1 MTLDLSPH
9 EKSLVEAA
17 WKALQG
23 GDFPAE
29 IESGSLELEAAYRI
43 GMSILERQLES
54 GRVLGGW
61 KTGALP
67 PPLIELLG
75 ADAVLAGPLFSDGLR
90 ETGCD
95 IPASLPG
102 LVLEVEVGLTLDL
115 PLSGPNVTSSQARAA
130 VASLDPCF
138 EVIGGHLP
146 KVDLK
151 KIKGLLAL
159 GMGNWGV
166 VSAVGL
172 SPVPK
177 AFDPKTLGAELLI
190 DGKAIAAA
198 PASADGPDPFEILA
212 GLANHLARFGLGLE
226 AGQRVITGARVVQME
241 CPAGRY
247 EGRVSGLGRV
257 SMTLC

>member
-43 GMSILERQLES
+43 GMSILERQ
-54 GRVLGGW
+54 
-61 KTGALP
+61 P
-67 PPLIELLG
+67 
-75 ADAVLAGPLFSDGLR
+75 DAVLAGPLFSDGLR